1 VVPVG
6 VVSAIRFGEF
16 NIGFRRDA
24 PMHRFLLA
32 SVLSLAALLFLAPAQ
47 LRADGTSLD
56 TFVFSENILGIG
68 PVTLTWQLP
77 SQLPTT
83 AFPIT
88 STDQGFQV
96 QNVTATLT
104 AAGTSFDVPGGD
116 TFNFYANGSTF
127 GVQFT
132 DALFLALAGVNQM
145 FCGPTSAPV
154 FIAGTYAGYDPNFL
168 NAAGLPDCA
177 VLTITTPEPSSIL
190 MYFVG
195 FLALAG
201 VLAIRKIQ
209 G

>member
-1 VVPVG
+1 M
-6 VVSAIRFGEF
+6 
-16 NIGFRRDA
+16 RR
-24 PMHRFLLA
+24 LLFA

-56 TFVFSENILGIG
+56 TFVFSENLGGAIG

-83 AFPIT
+83 DFPII
-88 STDQGFQV
+88 SSDQGFLV
-96 QNVTATLT
+96 QGVPATVNV
-104 AAGTSFDVPGGD
+104 AGTMLDLPGGD
-116 TFNFYANGSTF
+116 TFAFFADGSGF
-127 GVQFT
+127 GGQFI
-132 DALFLALAGVNQM
+132 DELGLELAGVSQL

-154 FIAGTYAGYDPNFL
+154 FIAGTYVGYDPNFL
-168 NAAGLPDCA
+168 NAAGAPDCA

-201 VLAIRKIQ
+201 VLAVRKIQ